1 MPYSVKDIKTEIQKF
16 GKPRFIRAELLKRG
30 YTLTDI
36 ARELG
41 ITINSVRFVIEGQ
54 AKSRRVASRIEE
66 LLEVPKGT
74 LFPYVLENVEK
85 SEKKSEEK

>member
-1 MPYSVKDIKTEIQKF
+1 MPYSVKDIKSEIQKF

-30 YTLTDI
+30 YTLSGI

-54 AKSRRVASRIEE
+54 AKSHRVASHIEN
-66 LLEVPKGT
+66 LLEVPRGT
-74 LFPYVLENVEK
+74 LFEYLK
-85 SEKKSEEK
+85 EEK